1 MATSDTPVCRLNFGA
16 AVSLLILGLV
26 FLLTVK
32 YAGLLV
38 EVGLVVFSA
47 ILLSVAVRPLV
58 DALARRRIP
67 RSVTMLGIYVA
78 LFIAVAVLAGLL
90 LPVIRSEV
98 TLLQTKGPTLYR
110 SAVSRIAA
118 TPLGKLLP
126 SSDSAASSLT
136 QHLDSV
142 LAQAVST
149 ITDVTK
155 VVVDALVIFVLAFFF
170 STDVGLGK
178 RVLEGWVPLAHR
190 ERIATA
196 SEHLRFRLTRWIWA
210 QMAVALYF
218 AVVFSIGL
226 SLLNV
231 PFAITIGVVGGVLEL
246 VPYLGGTIAVMLA
259 VLSALTVAPVL
270 VIWVILFHIVVV
282 EIEAHIVAPSVYGRV
297 TGLHPAGVLIALL
310 IGAKAMGLVGVLFAV
325 PAAVVLLAVMQEIRS
340 LRHDVYVKP
349 SNQEIG

>member
-1 MATSDTPVCRLNFGA
+1 MITSDTPACRLNFGA

-26 FLLTVK
+26 FWLTVK

-38 EVGLVVFSA
+38 EIGLVVFGA
-47 ILLSVAVRPLV
+47 ILLSIAARPLV

-67 RSVTMLGIYVA
+67 RGVTMLGIYAA

-90 LPVIRSEV
+90 FPVIRSEI

-110 SAVSRIAA
+110 SAISRIAA
-118 TPLGKLLP
+118 TPLGNLLP

-142 LAQAVST
+142 LAHAVST

-155 VVVDALVIFVLAFFF
+155 VAVDVLVVLVLAFFF
-170 STDVGLGK
+170 TTDVGLGT
-178 RVLEGWVPLAHR
+178 RALEAWVPSAHR

-196 SEHLRFRLTRWIWA
+196 VEHLRFRLTRWIWA
-210 QMAVALYF
+210 QMGIALYF

-226 SLLNV
+226 SLLNI
-231 PFAITIGVVGGVLEL
+231 PFAVTIGVVGGVLEL
-246 VPYLGGTIAVMLA
+246 VPYLGGAVAVTLA
-259 VLSALTVAPVL
+259 VLSALTVDPVL

-282 EIEAHIVAPSVYGRV
+282 EVEAHIVAPAVYGRV

-340 LRHDVYVKP
+340 LRHDLYLDP
-349 SNQEIG
+349 SHQENG